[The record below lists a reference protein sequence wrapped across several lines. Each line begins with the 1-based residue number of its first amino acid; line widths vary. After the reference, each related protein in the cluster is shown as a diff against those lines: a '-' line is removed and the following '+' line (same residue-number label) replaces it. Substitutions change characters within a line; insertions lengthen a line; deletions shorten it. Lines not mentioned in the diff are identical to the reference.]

1 MQDVFAQLA
10 AVSAVLGGFVVTF
23 LAVLTSI
30 RPKSGRV
37 GFALALAV
45 AAAGLLILAAL
56 GWALFA
62 AMSARIADS
71 TGEELAMLQARWAL
85 SLPLLGRISAF
96 FALGV
101 MLLVALLGT
110 SGWLHSRRVG
120 VITLLMAVFFAANAI
135 SIIRPFVN

>member
-30 RPKSGRV
+30 RPKTRRV
-37 GFALALAV
+37 GFALAIAV

-62 AMSARIADS
+62 AQAARIGDS
-71 TGEELAMLQARWAL
+71 SGTELAMLEQRWSLA
-85 SLPLLGRISAF
+85 LPLLGRISAF

-101 MLLVALLGT
+101 LLLVCLLGT

-120 VITLLMAVFFAANAI
+120 IITLLMAVFFAVNAI
-135 SIIRPFVN
+135 TIIRPFVT